1 MVNFRGHSV
10 IMPAKG
16 PPVGQDLKNE
26 GSLLSSSYLRNG
38 MRLIMSPGLLVR
50 GDIEKPK
57 RTIGTFA
64 ILAASFNILNTW
76 FGLAST
82 LVLGFANGGPVTILY
97 GLILISVVY
106 IATAFSLA
114 ELSARYPTAG
124 GQYHWT
130 SILAPP
136 KLSRALVCFSILL
149 QS

>member
-1 MVNFRGHSV
+1 M
-10 IMPAKG
+10 IM
-16 PPVGQDLKNE
+16 
-26 GSLLSSSYLRNG
+26 
-38 MRLIMSPGLLVR
+38 

-57 RTIGTFA
+57 RTISTLA

-82 LVLGFANGGPVTILY
+82 LVLGFSNGGPVTIIY
-97 GLILISVVY
+97 GLILISIVY

-114 ELSARYPTAG
+114 ELAARYPTAG

-136 KLSRALVCFSILL
+136 RLSRGLVRF
-149 QS
+149 